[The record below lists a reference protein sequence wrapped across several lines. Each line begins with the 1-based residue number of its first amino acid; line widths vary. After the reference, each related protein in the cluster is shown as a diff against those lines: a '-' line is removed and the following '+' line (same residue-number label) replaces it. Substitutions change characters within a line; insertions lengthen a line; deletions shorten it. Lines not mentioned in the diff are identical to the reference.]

1 MRLSNQN
8 ISERAPNKTR
18 YFQGQP
24 GYVGSLSLGS
34 AGPGSKQKHIR
45 EGREGKSRTFHLLL
59 FPEQQPVRQRAR
71 TFSLTLPPSL
81 LPFTGRTGP
90 RRIQLT
96 GFRQGAARDN
106 PSDVE
111 AIQAQQVVQPRLHG
125 VPRGVSDRLLQG
137 NLMQGSHC
145 SKYMQDLIHFV
156 QEIKANVLLYLCH
169 VVPT

>member
-8 ISERAPNKTR
+8 ISKRAPNKTR

-24 GYVGSLSLGS
+24 GYVGSLSLGRG
-34 AGPGSKQKHIR
+34 GPGSKQKHSR

-59 FPEQQPVRQRAR
+59 FPEQQPMRQRAR
-71 TFSLTLPPSL
+71 TFSLTLPSS
-81 LPFTGRTGP
+81 LPFTGRMEP

-96 GFRQGAARDN
+96 RFRQGAAGDD

-111 AIQAQQVVQPRLHG
+111 AIQAQQVVQPLLHG

-145 SKYMQDLIHFV
+145 SKHTQD
-156 QEIKANVLLYLCH
+156 
-169 VVPT
+169 